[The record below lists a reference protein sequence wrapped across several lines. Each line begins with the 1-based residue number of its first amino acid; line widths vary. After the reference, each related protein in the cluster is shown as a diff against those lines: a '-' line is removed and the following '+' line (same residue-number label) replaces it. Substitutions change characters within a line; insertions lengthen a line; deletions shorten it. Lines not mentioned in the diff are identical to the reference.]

1 MKLLTISILSI
12 FVAIGC
18 QSTQKAD
25 TARIEERAEYVTTN
39 LDNAANECLTDSC
52 KSAMRQAKE
61 LIKDS
66 LDLLE
71 KKDNE
76 ITKKEKQI
84 ESESFYSKIG
94 RFVFWGLIAVIF
106 GIIIYI
112 FRDQL
117 FTLIKLIRP
126 I

>member
-1 MKLLTISILSI
+1 MKLLTTIILSI
-12 FVAIGC
+12 FLSIGC

-25 TARIEERAEYVTTN
+25 TARIEERSDYVTTN
-39 LDNAANECLTDSC
+39 LDNAANDCLTDSC

-66 LDLLE
+66 LDLLG
-71 KKDNE
+71 KKD
-76 ITKKEKQI
+76 KKI
-84 ESESFYSKIG
+84 ETESFYSRIG
-94 RFVFWGLIAVIF
+94 RFVFWGVIAVIF
-106 GIIIYI
+106 GILIYI

-126 I
+126 L

>member
-12 FVAIGC
+12 FLSIGC

-25 TARIEERAEYVTTN
+25 TARIEERSDYVTTN
-39 LDNAANECLTDSC
+39 LDNAANDCLTDSC

-66 LDLLE
+66 LDLLG

-76 ITKKEKQI
+76 IVKKDKKI
-84 ESESFYSKIG
+84 ETESFYSNIG
-94 RFVFWGLIAVIF
+94 RFVFWGIMAVIF
-106 GIIIYI
+106 GILIYI

-117 FTLIKLIRP
+117 FALIKLIRP
-126 I
+126 L

>member
-1 MKLLTISILSI
+1 MKLLTTIILSI
-12 FVAIGC
+12 FLSIGC

-25 TARIEERAEYVTTN
+25 TARIEERSNYVTTN
-39 LDNAANECLTDSC
+39 LDNAANDCLTDSC

-66 LDLLE
+66 LDLLG

-84 ESESFYSKIG
+84 ETESFYSRIG
-94 RFVFWGLIAVIF
+94 RFVFWGIIAVIF
-106 GIIIYI
+106 GILIYI

-117 FTLIKLIRP
+117 FALIKLIRP
-126 I
+126 L